1 MEAEELANRVLE
13 LKNTWPTEEWGS
25 YKEGSIGVL
34 SYYHEQVQRV
44 RIELRKRQLFDV
56 SVERVLNVQ
65 GKQFTAVFINTVRT
79 TTSDRYRCYNR
90 PQTLE
95 HTLHTHWN
103 SISTRKFPILTG
115 SPLRRKSKTM
125 VS

>member
-95 HTLHTHWN
+95 HTLYIHIGIQYRQEN
-103 SISTRKFPILTG
+103 FPFLQV
-115 SPLRRKSKTM
+115 LR
-125 VS
+125 